1 MTSAQ
6 FARNMI
12 KYVKGDLFNANSGV
26 LAHACNCYGVWGG
39 GIAVAFR
46 KKFPAAYEAYH
57 QHCALRSP
65 QQLLG
70 TCYLIPDGKFKIAC
84 LFTSDNS
91 SVDET
96 VAYTKSAMEDLIR
109 QAPDEPISMPKINA
123 GIFAVPWEK
132 TESALVQLDY
142 PINVYVL

>member
-12 KYVKGDLFNANSGV
+12 KYVKGDLFSVSSGV

-46 KKFPAAYEAYH
+46 QKFPAAYESYRK
-57 QHCALRSP
+57 HCAQRSP

-70 TCYLIPDGKFKIAC
+70 TCYLIPQGNYNIAC

-91 SVDET
+91 SVEET
-96 VAYTKSAMEDLIR
+96 VSYTKSAVEDLIR
-109 QAPDEPISMPKINA
+109 QAPGEPISMPKINA
-123 GIFAVPWEK
+123 GIFAVPWDK
-132 TESALVQLDY
+132 TETALTQLNH
-142 PINVYVL
+142 PITVYVL